1 MKYSSNP
8 RNVYGKVEIIYADE
22 ELTRDARIDVSG
34 NSEISN
40 PTDVYKNPYEPTVKA
55 CTMDGNSTMDGTFQ
69 MMSNKHIVGWW
80 GGRLADSK
88 GEFAQKPYIELS
100 FVMRPIIYWRILGD
114 SKLNQYPVDFVLEYK
129 RNGVVIKT
137 ENVTDNTNLDIILQP
152 RVADITSIRM
162 TINKWN
168 TPNACAK
175 ILRFFEK
182 VYETYEGQDLQS
194 FEVGEE
200 LCSAEANYNINS
212 DSMSVSIYNENR
224 KFDKGYLRSLMLL
237 DRKLIPYIGV
247 ENNGEIEYTQLGIFY
262 SDTWDIS
269 QDSQWVKCMAT
280 DRLLRLQKKM
290 YVGFPLVENVSL
302 YEIAEDVLQ
311 KAGLI
316 AEEYIISDNLKD
328 IVIGMALLPKTTIWD
343 ALQEIANAALCK
355 IFVDRYNRIVIM
367 SEKDAPL
374 DSAVEIN
381 PSNAFSYMSNI
392 SLTDFSNSVTIE
404 YFDISVSDDIIDVV
418 EIEITLEPKENKTL
432 TFDYTSEVANPIAIS
447 NNAIVKITSFTSGVN
462 SCLCEFDNNSDV
474 EQTAVITISGN
485 AINIDSRTIT
495 IKDEDSIL
503 TYGLVECSHTAS
515 ELVQCYE
522 QAEYIATTLLAK
534 TKAGEGS
541 ITAEWRGNPALE
553 IGLAFDLTD
562 RFGDNEKLL
571 CEYNKFTYDGGLKQE
586 TRGRKLYGG
595 NNGELERS

>member
-8 RNVYGKVEIIYADE
+8 RKVYGKVEIIYADE

-80 GGRLADSK
+80 SGKLADSK
-88 GEFAQKPYIELS
+88 GEFSQKPYIELS

-114 SKLNQYPVDFVLEYK
+114 SKLNQYPVDFVVEYK
-129 RNGVVIKT
+129 RNGVVVKT
-137 ENVTDNTNLDIILQP
+137 EKVMDNTNFDIILQP

-168 TPNACAK
+168 TPNSCAK

-200 LCSAEANYNINS
+200 LSSAEANYNINS

-247 ENNGEIEYTQLGIFY
+247 ENNGKIEYTQLGIFY

-280 DRLLRLQKKM
+280 DRLLRLQKRM

-302 YEIAEDVLQ
+302 YEITEDILQ

-367 SEKDAPL
+367 SEKDGAL
-374 DSAVEIN
+374 DSAIEIT

-404 YFDISVSDDIIDVV
+404 YFDISVSEDIIDVV
-418 EIEITLEPKENKTL
+418 EAEIKLEPKENKTF
-432 TFDYTSEVANPIAIS
+432 TFDYTSEVANTIAIS
-447 NNAIVKITSFTSGVN
+447 NNAMVKIISFTSGVN
-462 SCLCEFDNNSDV
+462 SCLCELDNNSDV
-474 EQTAVITISGN
+474 EQTVVITISGN

-495 IKDEDSIL
+495 IKDDDSIL

-515 ELVQCYE
+515 ELVQSYE
-522 QAEYIATTLLAK
+522 QAEYIATILLAK

-541 ITAEWRGNPALE
+541 ITAEWRGNPELE
-553 IGLAFDLTD
+553 IGLAFNLID
-562 RFGDNEKLL
+562 RFEDNEKLL

-595 NNGELERS
+595 NNGELERT

>member
-562 RFGDNEKLL
+562 RFGDK
-571 CEYNKFTYDGGLKQE
+571 D
-586 TRGRKLYGG
+586 RK
-595 NNGELERS
+595 SVV